1 VKVRDPKQ
9 AAIVSMD
16 GRLMCGGRAT
26 VSIDDWGF
34 RYGWGAFETIRV
46 SRRKPVFL
54 SRHLDRL
61 SNSARALLFAGKESD
76 SRWWHDAI
84 MRAMSRA
91 DWDEGVLNLYWT
103 RGEAPLFRG
112 RRIICLRPRLPR
124 RRGEGRIWVA
134 PWQIS
139 PGVPGIGVKT
149 LAYLQYTFTNIC
161 ALAADFTDAVM
172 VNWHNRIAD
181 GALASVFLI
190 RRGEVLTPPTSEGA
204 LPGITRGVV
213 LELARK
219 LGIEAH
225 VTPLPIRRLYASDGV
240 FMTSVL
246 RGVRAVRQVNDRPIT
261 MTKDAKDVFA
271 RLAAAYR
278 RAVDQD
284 IAAFG

>member
-1 VKVRDPKQ
+1 MQDPKH
-9 AAIVSMD
+9 AVIVSMD
-16 GRLMCGGRAT
+16 GRLMRGGRAT
-26 VSIDDWGF
+26 LSIDDWGF

-46 SRRKPVFL
+46 SQGRPVFL
-54 SRHLDRL
+54 SRHLERL
-61 SNSARALLFAGKESD
+61 SNGARALLLSGKDAESQ
-76 SRWWHDAI
+76 WWRDAI
-84 MRAMSRA
+84 LRALAHA

-103 RGEAPLFRG
+103 RGEAPAFRG

-124 RRGEGRIWVA
+124 QRGEGRIWLA
-134 PWQIS
+134 PWRIG

-149 LAYLQYTFTNIC
+149 LAYLPYTFTNIC
-161 ALAADFTDAVM
+161 ARAADFTDAVM

-204 LPGITRGVV
+204 LLGITRGVV
-213 LELARK
+213 LELARN

-246 RGVRAVRQVNDRPIT
+246 RGVRAVRQVNDHPVS
-261 MTKDAKDVFA
+261 MTNDAKDVFA
-271 RLAAAYR
+271 RLTVAYR
-278 RAVDQD
+278 RAIAQD
-284 IAAFG
+284 IAAFR